1 MTRTV
6 FTARRSMAAVLAL
19 ATGALAVPAVAQEVL
34 TARLDFF
41 GRDGV
46 PAGTGTASALPVGV
60 LFEIEV
66 RGLTGNSWVAVH
78 VHETGS
84 CDPAGGH
91 ESAGGHF
98 NPADTPHGYRSAGGP
113 HAGDLPNQYVPA
125 DGILRAQIFAPLL
138 TLGSGAADVRGRALI
153 VHAGPDD
160 YQSQPSGGAGDRLA
174 CAPIT

>member
-1 MTRTV
+1 MTRTA
-6 FTARRSMAAVLAL
+6 FAIRRSMAAMLAL
-19 ATGALAVPAVAQEVL
+19 AAGVVAVPVVAQEVL
-34 TARLDFF
+34 TARLDFV
-41 GRDGV
+41 GPDGV
-46 PAGTGTASALPVGV
+46 PTGTGTASALPVGV

-66 RGLTGNSWVAVH
+66 RGLTGGSWVAVH
-78 VHETGS
+78 VHETGT

-125 DGILRAQIFAPLL
+125 DGILRAHLYAQLL
-138 TLGSGAADVRGRALI
+138 TLGIGGTDVRGRAMI

>member
-1 MTRTV
+1 MTRTTS
-6 FTARRSMAAVLAL
+6 TAGRSMAAALAL
-19 ATGALAVPAVAQEVL
+19 ATGVLAIPAVAQDVL

-41 GRDGV
+41 GPDGV
-46 PAGTGTASALPVGV
+46 PAGTGTASATPTGV
-60 LFEIEV
+60 LFDIEV
-66 RGLTGNSWVAVH
+66 RGLTGGSWVAVH
-78 VHETGS
+78 VHETGT
-84 CDPAGGH
+84 CDASGGH
-91 ESAGGHF
+91 QSAGGHF
-98 NPADTPHGYRSAGGP
+98 NPADARHGYRTEGGP

-138 TLGSGAADVRGRALI
+138 TLGSGETDVRGRSMI

>member
-1 MTRTV
+1 MTRTA
-6 FTARRSMAAVLAL
+6 FAARRSMAAAFAL
-19 ATGALAVPAVAQEVL
+19 AAGALAAPAVAQEIL
-34 TARLDFF
+34 TARLDFV
-41 GRDGV
+41 GPDGV
-46 PAGTGTASALPVGV
+46 PAGTGTASALPAGV

-66 RGLTGNSWVAVH
+66 RGLTGGGWVAVH
-78 VHETGS
+78 VHETGQ

-98 NPADTPHGYRSAGGP
+98 NPADTPHGYRSDGGP

-125 DGILRAQIFAPLL
+125 DGILRAQIYAPLL
-138 TLGSGAADVRGRALI
+138 TLGAGEADIRGRAMI

-160 YQSQPSGGAGDRLA
+160 YRSQPSGGAGARLA

>member
-1 MTRTV
+1 MTRIARA
-6 FTARRSMAAVLAL
+6 ARRSVTALAL
-19 ATGALAVPAVAQEVL
+19 TTSALAAPATAQEVL
-34 TARLDFF
+34 TARLDFV
-41 GRDGV
+41 GSDGV
-46 PAGTGTASALPVGV
+46 PAGTGTVSALPTGV

-66 RGLTGNSWVAVH
+66 RGLTGGGWVAVH

-98 NPADTPHGYRSAGGP
+98 NPADVPHGYRSDGGP

-138 TLGSGAADVRGRALI
+138 TLGAGETDVRGRAMI
-153 VHAGPDD
+153 VHAGSDD
-160 YQSQPSGGAGDRLA
+160 YRSQPSGGAGDRLA